1 MKSERTLVMGILNVT
16 PDSFADGG
24 RHFDFESAINRAKE
38 MISEGVDIIDVGGES
53 TRPGA
58 DRVTEEIERDRVIPV
73 ITELAELGVTL
84 SIDTTRA
91 NIAQAA
97 IGAGATIVN
106 DVSGGLADPKMAA
119 LIASNPTIQYVVMH
133 WRGTSDT
140 MQSKAIYKDVS
151 SEVMK
156 ELLARVDSLKSSG
169 VLENQ
174 IILDPGLG
182 FSKLPEHNWAII
194 NNLEQFTKLGFPILI
209 GASRK
214 RFLGEEL
221 TPIER
226 ESASIAITSLCA
238 KSKIWGVRTHSV
250 KEHKIAIDI
259 VNKSN
264 SESEGK

>member
-1 MKSERTLVMGILNVT
+1 MGILNVT

-24 RHFDFESAINRAKE
+24 LHNSLPAAMNRVQE

-58 DRVTEEIERDRVIPV
+58 ERVTEAEELVRTIPV
-73 ITELAELGVTL
+73 IEAIARVFPNTTI

-91 NIAQAA
+91 NVAKEALK
-97 IGAGATIVN
+97 AGAKIIN
-106 DVSGGLADPKMAA
+106 DVSGGLADPNMAA
-119 LIASNPTIQYVVMH
+119 LVAKSGVKYVVMH
-133 WRGTSDT
+133 WRGSSDN
-140 MQSKAIYKDVS
+140 MQSKAIYEDVN
-151 SEVMK
+151 SEVIN
-156 ELLARVDSLKSSG
+156 ELIERVDSLKSAG
-169 VLENQ
+169 VLESQ

-182 FSKLPEHNWAII
+182 FSKLPEHNWEIV
-194 NNLEQFTKLGFPILI
+194 NNLEMFTNLGFPILI

-238 KSKIWGVRTHSV
+238 KSKMWGVRTHSV
-250 KEHKIAIDI
+250 KAHKMAIDI
-259 VNKSN
+259 VNKSIF
-264 SESEGK
+264 ESEAK

>member
-1 MKSERTLVMGILNVT
+1 MGILNVT

-24 RHFDFESAINRAKE
+24 MHNSLPAAMNRVQE

-58 DRVTEEIERDRVIPV
+58 ARITEAEELLRTIPV
-73 ITELAELGVTL
+73 IEAIAKSFPEVTI

-91 NIAQAA
+91 NVAQKALN
-97 IGAGATIVN
+97 AGAKIIN
-106 DVSGGLADPKMAA
+106 DVSGGLADPNMAA
-119 LIASNPTIQYVVMH
+119 LVAKSGVKYVVMH
-133 WRGTSDT
+133 WRGSSDN
-140 MQSKAIYKDVS
+140 MQSKAIYEDVN
-151 SEVMK
+151 SEVIH
-156 ELLARVDSLKSSG
+156 ELIERVDSLKSAG
-169 VLENQ
+169 VLESQ

-182 FSKLPEHNWAII
+182 FAKLPEHNWEII
-194 NNLEQFTKLGFPILI
+194 HNLEKFTNLGFPILI

-226 ESASIAITSLCA
+226 ESASVAITSLCA

-250 KEHKIAIDI
+250 KAHKMAIDI
-259 VNKSN
+259 VNESI
-264 SESEGK
+264 SESEAK

>member
-1 MKSERTLVMGILNVT
+1 MGILNVT

-24 RHFDFESAINRAKE
+24 MHNSLPAAMNRVQE

-58 DRVTEEIERDRVIPV
+58 ARITEAEELLRTIPV
-73 ITELAELGVTL
+73 IEAIAKSFPEVTI

-91 NIAQAA
+91 NVAQRALN
-97 IGAGATIVN
+97 AGAKIIN
-106 DVSGGLADPKMAA
+106 DVSGGLADPKMAEVVA
-119 LIASNPTIQYVVMH
+119 NSGVKYVVMH
-133 WRGTSDT
+133 WRGTSES
-140 MQSKAIYKDVS
+140 MQSKAVYKDVN
-151 SEVMK
+151 SEVIA
-156 ELLARVDSLKSSG
+156 ELLGRVASLKISG

-182 FSKLPEHNWAII
+182 FAKLPEHNWEII
-194 NNLEQFTKLGFPILI
+194 QNLEMFTNLGFPILI

-221 TPIER
+221 SPIER

-238 KSKIWGVRTHSV
+238 KNKIWGVRTHSV
-250 KEHKIAIDI
+250 KDHKMAIDI
-259 VNKSN
+259 VDISN
-264 SESEGK
+264 SESEAK

>member
-1 MKSERTLVMGILNVT
+1 MGILNVT

-24 RHFDFESAINRAKE
+24 LHNSLPAAMNRVQE

-58 DRVTEEIERDRVIPV
+58 ERVTEAEELVRTIPV
-73 ITELAELGVTL
+73 IEAIARVFPNTTV

-91 NIAQAA
+91 NVAKEALK
-97 IGAGATIVN
+97 AGAKIIN
-106 DVSGGLADPKMAA
+106 DVSGGLADPNMAA
-119 LIASNPTIQYVVMH
+119 LVAKSGVKYVVMH
-133 WRGTSDT
+133 WRGSSDN
-140 MQSKAIYKDVS
+140 MQSKAIYEDVN
-151 SEVMK
+151 SEVIN
-156 ELLARVDSLKSSG
+156 ELIEKVDSLKSAG
-169 VLENQ
+169 VLESQ

-182 FSKLPEHNWAII
+182 FSKLPEHNWEII
-194 NNLEQFTKLGFPILI
+194 HNLEKFTNLGFPILI

-250 KEHKIAIDI
+250 KAHKMAIDI
-259 VNKSN
+259 VNKSIF
-264 SESEGK
+264 ESEAK

>member
-1 MKSERTLVMGILNVT
+1 MGILNVT

-24 RHFDFESAINRAKE
+24 MHNSLPAAMNRVQE

-58 DRVTEEIERDRVIPV
+58 ARITEAEELLRTIPV
-73 ITELAELGVTL
+73 IEAIVKSFPEVTI

-91 NIAQAA
+91 NVAQKALN
-97 IGAGATIVN
+97 AGAKIIN
-106 DVSGGLADPKMAA
+106 DVSGGLADPKMAEVVA
-119 LIASNPTIQYVVMH
+119 NSGVKYVVMH
-133 WRGTSDT
+133 WRGTSES
-140 MQSKAIYKDVS
+140 MQSKAVYKDVN
-151 SEVMK
+151 SEVIA
-156 ELLARVDSLKSSG
+156 ELLGRVASLKISG

-182 FSKLPEHNWAII
+182 FAKLPEHNWEII
-194 NNLEQFTKLGFPILI
+194 QNLEMFTNLGFPILI

-221 TPIER
+221 SPIER

-238 KSKIWGVRTHSV
+238 KNKIWGVRTHSV
-250 KEHKIAIDI
+250 KDHKMAIDI
-259 VNKSN
+259 VDISN
-264 SESEGK
+264 SESEAK